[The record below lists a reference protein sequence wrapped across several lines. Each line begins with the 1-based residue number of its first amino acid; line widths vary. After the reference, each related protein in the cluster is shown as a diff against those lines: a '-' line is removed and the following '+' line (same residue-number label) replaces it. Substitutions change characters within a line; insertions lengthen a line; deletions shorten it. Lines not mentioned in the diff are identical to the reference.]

1 MITIGP
7 GHKLNI
13 ELVRAIAVERA
24 PVALAPA
31 THDMLAERRRQ
42 IVEFVTRTGIPAY
55 GFNRGFGHNVG
66 TAVPADKLADLQ
78 RNLIRSH
85 ASGLGDPA
93 PVPVVRAAMV
103 LRAHSLAQGAS
114 GIRPVVVET
123 LVAWLNNDI
132 TPIVPRF
139 GSVGASGDL
148 APLSHIARALLGE
161 GSVIHNEQIVPAASA
176 LSAAGISPLVLEM
189 KEGLALNNGVQFST
203 AWGLM
208 SLIECE
214 NLLRTAAIATA
225 LSTQVLL
232 GADTPFAPELHALRP
247 HPGAVAVAGWITALM
262 ANSPLRELHREAADD
277 NRVQDPYSLRCSA
290 QILGTVH
297 DLLSEA
303 RRTFEI
309 EINSVTDNPLLLSQP
324 TDAGATFT
332 RIVSGGHFHGMPVA
346 VKLYNLMQSLAIMA
360 SLSNT
365 RCARFVDEARN
376 VGLGSDLIWTL
387 LDPGDR
393 ATSSGMMLAEY
404 ASAALTNFI
413 WGAAMPSHLF
423 SIATDAG
430 QEDHVSMS
438 AGLAVRV
445 AETIPRLAE
454 AIGIELAFAAQA
466 AAIRTASSAL
476 PIGPRGHLPVPPECR
491 TLSAISEQILSEIR
505 TVFPTVTNDRPLGD
519 ELSAVAEKVRRGD
532 FVRLVPATMWDSTS
546 ASALEAK
553 SHDALQN

>member
-1 MITIGP
+1 MVTIGP
-7 GHKLNI
+7 GHKLNV
-13 ELVRAIAVERA
+13 ELVHAVAVENA
-24 PVALAPA
+24 PVALAPSA
-31 THDMLAERRRQ
+31 RNMLTERRRQ
-42 IVEFVTRTGIPAY
+42 IVDFVTRTGIPAY
-55 GFNRGFGHNVG
+55 GFNRGFGHNVN
-66 TAVPADKLADLQ
+66 TAVPADKLVDLQ

-85 ASGLGDPA
+85 ASGLGEPA
-93 PVPVVRAAMV
+93 PTPVVRAAML

-114 GIRPVVVET
+114 GVRPDVVEA
-123 LVAWLNNDI
+123 LIAWLNHGL
-132 TPIVPRF
+132 TPVVPRF

-148 APLSHIARALLGE
+148 APLSHIARGLLGE
-161 GSVIHNEQIVPAASA
+161 GAVIRNDQTVPAATA
-176 LSAAGISPLVLEM
+176 LADAGIPPLVLEM

-203 AWGLM
+203 AWGII
-208 SLIECE
+208 SLVECE

-247 HPGAVAVAGWITALM
+247 HPGALAVSSWITALM
-262 ANSPLRELHREAADD
+262 ATSPLREVHRSAADD
-277 NRVQDPYSLRCSA
+277 NRVQDPYSLRCSG

-309 EINSVTDNPLLLSQP
+309 EINSVTDNPLLLGQP
-324 TDAGATFT
+324 GDAGTVFT

-376 VGLGSDLIWTL
+376 VGLGSDLIWNL

-466 AAIRTASSAL
+466 AAIRAASTAL

-491 TLSAISEQILSEIR
+491 TLNEVGERMLTEIR
-505 TVFPTVTNDRPLGD
+505 TVFPTVTHDRPLGD
-519 ELSAVAEKVRRGD
+519 ELSALAEKVRRGD
-532 FVRLVPATMWDSTS
+532 FARLAPSNVWKITAAP
-546 ASALEAK
+546 
-553 SHDALQN
+553 NP